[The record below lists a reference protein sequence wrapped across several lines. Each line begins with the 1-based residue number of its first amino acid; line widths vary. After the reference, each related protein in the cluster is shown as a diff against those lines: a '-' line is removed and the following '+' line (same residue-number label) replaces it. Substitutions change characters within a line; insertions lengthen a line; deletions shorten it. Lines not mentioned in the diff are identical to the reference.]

1 MIIVTLVNIFN
12 CYGSILSMFPTNEKR
27 KNCFLAACK
36 IWYRNVDLDEIDQ
49 KFPHGGR
56 IGYGN
61 SLLDFFLARSKIFR
75 LHAILHDSAGA
86 VKTTTD
92 EGPGYCYMLPQL
104 PSSCLLGHITGLFF
118 CLYIKVCHPHI
129 FKILD
134 C

>member
-1 MIIVTLVNIFN
+1 
-12 CYGSILSMFPTNEKR
+12 MFPTNEKR

-36 IWYRNVDLDEIDQ
+36 IWDRNVDLDEIDQ

-56 IGYGN
+56 IGYGI

-92 EGPGYCYMLPQL
+92 EGPGYFYMLPQL

>member
-1 MIIVTLVNIFN
+1 MNIVTLVNIFN

-36 IWYRNVDLDEIDQ
+36 ILDCNVDLNEIDQ
-49 KFPHGGR
+49 KFPHGRR

-61 SLLDFFLARSKIFR
+61 YLLDFFLARSKIFR
-75 LHAILHDSAGA
+75 RHAILDDSAGA

-92 EGPGYCYMLPQL
+92 EGPDYCYMLPQL

-118 CLYIKVCHPHI
+118 CLYFKVCHPHI

>member
-1 MIIVTLVNIFN
+1 MNIVTLVNILN
-12 CYGSILSMFPTNEKR
+12 CYGSILSMFSMNEKR

-36 IWYRNVDLDEIDQ
+36 KWDRNIYSDEIDQ
-49 KFPHGGR
+49 KFPHEGR

-61 SLLDFFLARSKIFR
+61 SLLYFFFARSKIFR

-92 EGPGYCYMLPQL
+92 EGPGYCYMIPQF

-118 CLYIKVCHPHI
+118 CLYIKVHHHHI

>member
-1 MIIVTLVNIFN
+1 MNTVTLINIFKF
-12 CYGSILSMFPTNEKR
+12 YGSILSMFPTNEKR

-36 IWYRNVDLDEIDQ
+36 IWDRNVDLDEIDQ

-56 IGYGN
+56 IRYGN

-75 LHAILHDSAGA
+75 LHAISHDSAGA

-118 CLYIKVCHPHI
+118 FLYIKVCLK
-129 FKILD
+129 FLKY
-134 C
+134 

>member
-1 MIIVTLVNIFN
+1 
-12 CYGSILSMFPTNEKR
+12 MFHTNEKR
-27 KNCFLAACK
+27 KNCFIAACK
-36 IWYRNVDLDEIDQ
+36 IWDQNVDLDESDQ

-61 SLLDFFLARSKIFR
+61 PLLDFFLARSKIFC

-92 EGPGYCYMLPQL
+92 EGPGYCYMMPEL

-134 C
+134 F

>member
-1 MIIVTLVNIFN
+1 MSIWTKLIKIF
-12 CYGSILSMFPTNEKR
+12 LMEEE
-27 KNCFLAACK
+27 
-36 IWYRNVDLDEIDQ
+36 LDMET
-49 KFPHGGR
+49 
-56 IGYGN
+56 
-61 SLLDFFLARSKIFR
+61 LLDFFLARSKIFR

-92 EGPGYCYMLPQL
+92 QGPGYCYILPKL
-104 PSSCLLGHITGLFF
+104 PSSCLFGHITGLFF

>member
-1 MIIVTLVNIFN
+1 MNIVTLVNIFN
-12 CYGSILSMFPTNEKR
+12 CYESILSLIPTNEKH

-36 IWYRNVDLDEIDQ
+36 VWERNVDLDEIDQ

-61 SLLDFFLARSKIFR
+61 SLLDFFLARSKIFC
-75 LHAILHDSAGA
+75 LHAILHYFAGA
-86 VKTTTD
+86 VRTTTD
-92 EGPGYCYMLPQL
+92 KGPGYCYMLPQI
-104 PSSCLLGHITGLFF
+104 PSSFLLGHITGLFF
-118 CLYIKVCHPHI
+118 CLYIKVCHPHN

>member
-1 MIIVTLVNIFN
+1 MV
-12 CYGSILSMFPTNEKR
+12 PTNEKS

-36 IWYRNVDLDEIDQ
+36 TWDRNVDLDEIDQ
-49 KFPHGGR
+49 KFPHGGK

-61 SLLDFFLARSKIFR
+61 SLLDFFLARSKNFR
-75 LHAILHDSAGA
+75 LHATLHNSAGA

-92 EGPGYCYMLPQL
+92 EGPGYCYMHPQL

-129 FKILD
+129 FEILD